1 MFDITS
7 SKLLI
12 LAIMVLFVVGPKD
25 LPILLRAIGKYTGV
39 MRRYAADFRTQFDET
54 MREAELDQ
62 VKKDFDGVG
71 REMHATMKLV
81 ANGIDSHVESAPLGI
96 DRAHEAPLSSAAVE
110 SNGDPLLAI
119 EAAVPKETRP

>member
-12 LAIMVLFVVGPKD
+12 LALVALLVAGPKD

-39 MRRYAADFRTQFDET
+39 MRRYAVDFSAHFDNA

-62 VKKDFDGVG
+62 IKKDFESVG
-71 REMHATMKLV
+71 RDMHATMKEG
-81 ANGIDSHVESAPLGI
+81 ANGIGSNVESAPFGI
-96 DRAHEAPLSSAAVE
+96 DRALEAPLSSAAVE
-110 SNGDPLLAI
+110 CDALLAT
-119 EAAVPKETRP
+119 EAAVPKKTRP